1 MGCHSDPTPPRWR
14 VATILDEA
22 QDQLSERDI
31 KLLREHAQ
39 TNFYDTVGPDGSQH
53 T

>member
-22 QDQLSERDI
+22 QDRLSKRDMQ
-31 KLLREHAQ
+31 LLREHAQ
-39 TNFYDTVGPDGSQH
+39 TNFYDAAAPDSSQH